1 VHTLGLIIVIL
12 YLLFEMKSYVKVI
25 GPPVAKT
32 IKALEKIAVDMPE
45 VCIMS
50 TPIEASLGIAGIG
63 FGTSGVA
70 FFESSDGINS
80 YFEAEI
86 SEERCNT
93 IISKSGETL
102 GEYDFYF
109 EWFKTPKMDELMIL
123 IEKIDE
129 AVTKTGAKYT
139 ITTK

>member
-1 VHTLGLIIVIL
+1 VALGLIIVIL
-12 YLLFEMKSYVKVI
+12 YFLFEMKSYVKVF

-32 IKALEKIAVDMPE
+32 IKVLEKIAVEMPE

-50 TPIEASLGIAGIG
+50 KPIEASLGIAGVE
-63 FGTSGVA
+63 FLPSGGA
-70 FFESSDGINS
+70 FYDTSDGINS
-80 YFEAEI
+80 YFEAEMP
-86 SEERCNT
+86 EERCRT

-109 EWFKTPKMDELMIL
+109 EWFKPPKIDELMIL

-129 AVTKTGAKYT
+129 AVEKTGAKYT